1 MYKRVKDT
9 YLGPREHSIPKGA
22 KEDPNCLAKRKRK
35 MNSLKKKPNT

>member
-9 YLGPREHSIPKGA
+9 YLGPREHGCPKGD

-35 MNSLKKKPNT
+35 MNP